1 MVKESPSIS
10 IALIQERVISEVGY
24 TVSYAKAWKAK
35 QKAVA
40 KVYGDW
46 QESYDELPRWLDY
59 MRLVTPGHH
68 EVVTEQYRQHG
79 VVDPRF
85 LIFRRVFWTYKQC
98 SDAFNHCKPMIQID
112 GTFLYGKYKGTLLI
126 ATAQDGN
133 SNEYRS
139 KEFA

>member
-59 MRLVTPGHH
+59 MRQFTPDFHT
-68 EVVTEQYRQHG
+68 VVTDEYRQHG
-79 VVDPRF
+79 VVDPQ
-85 LIFRRVFWTYKQC
+85 FRILCLVF
-98 SDAFNHCKPMIQID
+98 
-112 GTFLYGKYKGTLLI
+112 
-126 ATAQDGN
+126 
-133 SNEYRS
+133 
-139 KEFA
+139 